1 MTKIGVK
8 EHIDPELMNF
18 YKSYYDVMRTPD
30 FDEKTRLL
38 KPKHG
43 LKKIGQSQNRV
54 CRFCG
59 KTEKEVTFKKVA
71 HIFPEAIG
79 NKALASNY
87 ECDECNDF
95 FGQTIENDYAKY
107 FSLYHSI
114 MQISG
119 KGGIPHCGFKIS
131 CPKKTDA
138 CHEHCVE
145 ISFNKGKINIR
156 KCIEVNDEYVKL
168 KNNSMIL
175 SKPIGSCCPIAV
187 YKAITK
193 MAMSV
198 MPIEDLTL
206 FTNTIK
212 WLRAPNHTNINI
224 GKKMLVRYQMIPGFN
239 VTKYPHFILYRRKR
253 TEWQK
258 PYMLF
263 NLTYGCFSLLIEIPR
278 NNDNSSN
285 TEFEKIPFPP
295 IPFHTLGDGFWD
307 LSSNSLPQGTKH
319 SMTLEFGA
327 ITDITD
333 NVSDQSF

>member
-1 MTKIGVK
+1 MPKIGIK
-8 EHIDPELMNF
+8 TYIDPELGKF
-18 YKSYYDVMRTPD
+18 YNLYYDVVRTPD
-30 FDEKTRLL
+30 FDDKTRLL

-59 KTEKEVTFKKVA
+59 KNETEVTFKNDA

-87 ECDECNDF
+87 ECDECNEF
-95 FGQTIENDYAKY
+95 FGKTIENDYVKY

-131 CPKKTDA
+131 CPMKTDA
-138 CHEHCVE
+138 CYKHCVE
-145 ISFNKGKINIR
+145 ISFYEGKSAIR
-156 KCIEVNDEYVKL
+156 KCKEVSDEYVKL
-168 KNNSMIL
+168 GNNNITL

-187 YKAITK
+187 YKTIAK
-193 MAMSV
+193 MAIAV
-198 MPIEDLTL
+198 MPAEDLPL

-212 WLRAPNHTNINI
+212 WLLAPNHTNINT
-224 GKKMLVRYQMIPGFN
+224 GKKLLVRYRMIPGFN
-239 VTKYPHFILYRRKR
+239 VTKYPHFILYRRKN
-253 TEWQK
+253 TDWKK

-263 NLTYGCFSLLIEIPR
+263 NLTYGCFSLLIEVPR
-278 NNDNSSN
+278 NNDDSSN